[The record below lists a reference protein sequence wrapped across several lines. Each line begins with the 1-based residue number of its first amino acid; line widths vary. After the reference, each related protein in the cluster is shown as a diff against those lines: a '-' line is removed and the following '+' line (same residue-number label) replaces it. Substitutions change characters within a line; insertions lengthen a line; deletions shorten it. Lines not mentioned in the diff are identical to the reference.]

1 MKQLISRRRFMSVLG
16 AAAAVGAFSSVAPV
30 GASACL
36 PFFDHLRRTPCG
48 YIRGVAAKAPGVT
61 AYKGIRYAEA
71 GRWEYPRQVTRWNGI
86 YDASEFGPCAMQDN
100 AITPEWKNGRDQF
113 YYHEFREGPLVD
125 AVTASCSIPI
135 IFSPVTINGVHY
147 VDGGL
152 FHNFPVSIIREEC
165 ERIIG
170 VNVSPM
176 VPQKYKQPLFHI
188 AERSYHYMF
197 RANTL
202 EDREMCDVLIEAEEF
217 GKYKTFDLENV
228 DQIARIGYAAAV
240 RAFEKLIQEN
250 KDAQWVRTLK
260 EARDRALNP

>member
-1 MKQLISRRRFMSVLG
+1 M
-16 AAAAVGAFSSVAPV
+16 
-30 GASACL
+30 
-36 PFFDHLRRTPCG
+36 D
-48 YIRGVAAKAPGVT
+48 
-61 AYKGIRYAEA
+61 
-71 GRWEYPRQVTRWNGI
+71 
-86 YDASEFGPCAMQDN
+86 
-100 AITPEWKNGRDQF
+100 
-113 YYHEFREGPLVD
+113 
-125 AVTASCSIPI
+125 
-135 IFSPVTINGVHY
+135 
-147 VDGGL
+147 
-152 FHNFPVSIIREEC
+152 
-165 ERIIG
+165 
-170 VNVSPM
+170 
-176 VPQKYKQPLFHI
+176 PQKYKKTLFHI